1 MRYCE
6 NGSCLKAATWY
17 KPGQLGNAC
26 CDEHKQVG
34 RRGKLDKLKKQVAA
48 LEAEIEEREQSYRKV
63 VKGD

>member
-6 NGSCLKAATWY
+6 KGSCTKAATWY
-17 KPGQLGNAC
+17 KPGQLGEAC
-26 CDEHKQVG
+26 CDDHKQVG

-48 LEAEIEEREQSYRKV
+48 LEAEIEEREASYRKV